1 MRRHK
6 SFSCPHLLISDLS
19 VPPHESKLQVKA
31 DNSSQTNLLHKI
43 NEYEGKEEENENL
56 GQKSFT
62 MPLQNNRRMSISLP
76 KEMDRL
82 PPPVF
87 TRKIGTIAKP
97 CQADIFEHDE
107 NELFPMM
114 EKFRQ

>member
-19 VPPHESKLQVKA
+19 VPPHESKLQAKV
-31 DNSSQTNLLHKI
+31 DNNSQKNILHQI
-43 NEYEGKEEENENL
+43 NEYDGEEKEHEKL
-56 GQKSFT
+56 GYQSFT
-62 MPLQNNRRMSISLP
+62 KPLQNNRRMSISLP

-87 TRKIGTIAKP
+87 TRKIGTVAKP
-97 CQADIFEHDE
+97 CQADIFEYNE

-114 EKFRQ
+114 EKYRQ

>member
-1 MRRHK
+1 MN
-6 SFSCPHLLISDLS
+6 
-19 VPPHESKLQVKA
+19 
-31 DNSSQTNLLHKI
+31 NSSQTNLLHKI
-43 NEYEGKEEENENL
+43 NEYEGKEEEKENL
-56 GQKSFT
+56 CQKSFT
-62 MPLQNNRRMSISLP
+62 KPLQNNRRMSISLP